1 VIQVSRIEEYSFGHI
16 VVDGQEHTKDV
27 IILPGR
33 VVSNWW
39 RKDGHSLVM
48 EDLEDVLP
56 DLGKH
61 LVIGSGAYGR
71 MKPDPHTIEQL
82 QARGIEVEILQTDDA
97 ARRYGELDSA
107 SAAAALHLTC

>member
-1 VIQVSRIEEYSFGHI
+1 VIQVSRIERYSFGYI
-16 VVDGQEHTKDV
+16 VIDGQEHTKDV

-71 MKPDPHTIEQL
+71 MKPDPRTIEQL
-82 QARGIEVEILQTDDA
+82 QARGIEVEVLQTDDA
-97 ARRYGELDSA
+97 TRRYGELDST
-107 SAAAALHLTC
+107 STAAALHLTC